1 MKNFFVLLGSL
12 LFCFACSNQV
22 ERSFVNDLKSDIKT
36 NNSIVISKT
45 GAIRLSLNLKPELLK
60 KQNIFSVKSES
71 GTDEIELLSSA
82 SIKILDKNKQVI
94 IEENPS
100 IESLPNYTI
109 DIKDLI
115 PNEYTVVFTA
125 GIDTNGKISKK
136 TQEQS
141 LIVEEFKTTSVNFSV
156 YLQDRVIQISSSGEA
171 SIAIDIVKIAPKII
185 HITPSPTI
193 TRKPR

>member
-1 MKNFFVLLGSL
+1 MKKFFVLLGSL
-12 LFCFACSNQV
+12 LFSFACSNQV

-36 NNSIVISKT
+36 DNSIVKSKT

-60 KQNIFSVKSES
+60 KQNSFSVKSES

-125 GIDTNGKISKK
+125 DIDTNGKISQK

-156 YLQDRVIQISSSGEA
+156 YLQDSVIQISSSGEA
-171 SIAIDIVKIAPKII
+171 SIAIDIVKVAPKII